1 MCVSSNIPHLIGN
14 KKFFRS
20 HWILESVDT
29 VFDEGIQHSDIF
41 EDKFEDKLLKK
52 NSGLQTNPYTQAK
65 PHHTHSFNCHRRG
78 GEGCAAP
85 DDSYLVF
92 AAHLFGVV
100 EWDVVTRRAGRL
112 ALRYLQIKT

>member
-1 MCVSSNIPHLIGN
+1 MLHFGN
-14 KKFFRS
+14 DYVEKPVFVGLRRDV
-20 HWILESVDT
+20 LVVD
-29 VFDEGIQHSDIF
+29 VIF
-41 EDKFEDKLLKK
+41 YAALT
-52 NSGLQTNPYTQAK
+52 GYG
-65 PHHTHSFNCHRRG
+65 RRG

-85 DDSYLVF
+85 ADSYLVF